1 MRFETE
7 FVKKDIY
14 LLKIEDGREF
24 EIHMAVLD
32 SDSMWTKS
40 ETDEETIT
48 KLLKDE
54 AAYVLME
61 KAKKLSEYR
70 SYSRKE
76 FFNKLYKYEQD
87 TEIRNMVL
95 DKFEEYGIINDDAYA
110 KRCAEYFIK
119 TKHLSQREAKNRM
132 TFLRGLS
139 SESAEDVLCEFE
151 DSDIE
156 NLGYLIERK
165 YQKYF
170 EDIEDKKEIY
180 KGKSALLRLGFKTC
194 DIDNAVED
202 YFYGLENEE

>member
-32 SDSMWTKS
+32 SDSMWTK
-40 ETDEETIT
+40 
-48 KLLKDE
+48 
-54 AAYVLME
+54 
-61 KAKKLSEYR
+61 SEYR

-202 YFYGLENEE
+202 YFYSLESEE

>member
-1 MRFETE
+1 MKFEIK

-14 LLKIEDGREF
+14 SLKIEDGREF

-40 ETDEETIT
+40 EIEEETIT

-61 KAKKLSEYR
+61 KAKKLSEYCF
-70 SYSRKE
+70 YSRKE

-95 DKFEEYGIINDDAYA
+95 DKFEEYGIINDDSYA

-119 TKHLSQREAKNRM
+119 TKHLSQRETKNRM

-139 SESAEDVLCEFE
+139 SETAENVICEFE

-156 NLGYLIERK
+156 NLNYLIEKK
-165 YQKYF
+165 YYRYF
-170 EDIEDKKEIY
+170 EDSEDKKEIY
-180 KGKSALLRLGFKTC
+180 KGKAALLRLGFKTC

-202 YFYGLENEE
+202 YFYSLESEE

>member
-180 KGKSALLRLGFKTC
+180 KGKSALLRLGFKAC

-202 YFYGLENEE
+202 YFYSLESEE

>member
-95 DKFEEYGIINDDAYA
+95 DKFEEYGIINDYAYA

-119 TKHLSQREAKNRM
+119 TKHLSQREAKNKM

-139 SESAEDVLCEFE
+139 SESAENVLCEFE

-202 YFYGLENEE
+202 YFYSLESEE